1 MRDPGSPWR
10 RGQPARGQDTRLAGH
25 QPPTPCSKTP
35 TPTPAPRPKRVREA
49 PCLLSLPV
57 ASLSQLQGNN
67 HIQDTIKHEANPQT
81 TQQHPHV
88 TTQPSSVR
96 GRRAS
101 TQQEPSTPARGPG
114 LRPCSPPPGNSAGD
128 QRARGHAAHGRSRRA
143 RGPALSQVYPLGGR
157 SHLRPALQS
166 YNCNETNASSVS

>member
-1 MRDPGSPWR
+1 MRGSGRARQPAEAQGTRQDPKGSPLWVRDLGSPRR
-10 RGQPARGQDTRLAGH
+10 RGQPARGQD
-25 QPPTPCSKTP
+25 PPAPCSKTP
-35 TPTPAPRPKRVREA
+35 THAPAPRPRRVREA

-114 LRPCSPPPGNSAGD
+114 LCPCSPSRKQPGRPKGL
-128 QRARGHAAHGRSRRA
+128 RP
-143 RGPALSQVYPLGGR
+143 RGPRAEQQ
-157 SHLRPALQS
+157 RP
-166 YNCNETNASSVS
+166 

>member
-1 MRDPGSPWR
+1 MLEGPETGPQRELPVDAGPGVAMEAGPACPGSGHTP
-10 RGQPARGQDTRLAGH
+10 GSGHLAPH

-35 TPTPAPRPKRVREA
+35 THTPAPRPKRVREA
-49 PCLLSLPV
+49 PCLLTLPV

-114 LRPCSPPPGNSAGD
+114 LRPCSPP
-128 QRARGHAAHGRSRRA
+128 QETARETKEPEATRPTGGAAEPV
-143 RGPALSQVYPLGGR
+143 GPPSPRCTL
-157 SHLRPALQS
+157 
-166 YNCNETNASSVS
+166 